1 MDVAENTHCL
11 CHSVISKVPATRL
24 VRVKWTARQAAYL
37 LYCFYRP
44 TRTHRHSIVTPSSI
58 HTGSPFSLQTIISED
73 ITSTTRMNIT
83 RPQSIM
89 TRLRN
94 GQWVRD
100 PAGTGTFLFATAPR
114 PDLKP
119 IQPSSKWKQGT
130 LLQLVERPERESNR
144 SFPSS
149 VKIDSSEL

>member
-1 MDVAENTHCL
+1 MDVAENTHGL

-58 HTGSPFSLQTIISED
+58 HTDSPFSLQTTISED

-83 RPQSIM
+83 RLQSIM
-89 TRLRN
+89 TRLRIRQ
-94 GQWVRD
+94 GVRF
-100 PAGTGTFLFATAPR
+100 PAGTGTFLFANSPR
-114 PDLKP
+114 PDRKP

-130 LLQLVERPERESNR
+130 ILQLVERLEHESDP
-144 SFPSS
+144 SSPSS
-149 VKIDSSEL
+149 VKIKSSEL

>member
-58 HTGSPFSLQTIISED
+58 HTDSPFSLQTTISED

-89 TRLRN
+89 TRLRI
-94 GQWVRD
+94 GQGVRV
-100 PAGTGTFLFATAPR
+100 PAGTGTFLFANAPR

-130 LLQLVERPERESNR
+130 LLQLVERPERESDR
-144 SFPSS
+144 SSPSS
-149 VKIDSSEL
+149 VKIKSLEL